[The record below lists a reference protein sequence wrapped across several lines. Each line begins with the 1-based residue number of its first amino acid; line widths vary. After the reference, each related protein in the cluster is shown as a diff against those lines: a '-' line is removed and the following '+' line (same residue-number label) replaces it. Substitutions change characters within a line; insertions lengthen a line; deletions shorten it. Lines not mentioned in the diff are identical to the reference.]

1 MTDLKD
7 FRWFEGKESESAFS
21 KPFFSWDEFQR
32 SNEEM
37 PEFYRRIEQSGDDR
51 SYVILTAIVLE
62 NQYDAFLQILVPGFK
77 ALRDSKGFGFSLKI
91 ELLRAFRLIPPL
103 IPRCADC
110 VRQIR
115 NDFAHRLEIDKIER
129 INPEHID
136 RAKRLYNEVYA
147 PYVQTNDGKSPREV
161 FHGVAFGA
169 LHGLRSYRPNVVA
182 LRQQIDDPRFT
193 EDLRKVTDGAFFETL
208 KALDKKRT

>member
-1 MTDLKD
+1 MADPKD
-7 FRWFEGKESESAFS
+7 FRWFEGKDGESAFS
-21 KPFFSWDEFQR
+21 KPFLSWDEFHR

-62 NQYDAFLQILVPGFK
+62 NQYDAFLTILIPGFK
-77 ALRDSKGFGFSLKI
+77 ALRDNKDFGFSLKI
-91 ELLRAFRLIPPL
+91 ELLRAFRFIPPL

-115 NDFAHRLEIDKIER
+115 NDFAHKLEIDR
-129 INPEHID
+129 IDGIKPEHLE
-136 RAKRLYNEVYA
+136 RAKGLYNEVYA
-147 PYVQTNDGKSPREV
+147 PYLQTHDGKSPREV

-169 LHGLRSYRPNVVA
+169 LQGLRSYRPNVA
-182 LRQQIDDPRFT
+182 ILRQHIDDPRFVGA
-193 EDLRKVTDGAFFETL
+193 LRKATDSAFFDAL
-208 KALDKKRT
+208 KALDRRNG